1 MHKRCLTS
9 KSWAQAMGK
18 PAPPALALILLT
30 VAISS
35 CTVPVPVTKRVL
47 GPGSVPL
54 TAEPSTAKIHVGT
67 TTRSDVE
74 KEFQA
79 VNSGVTSS
87 RVFLARWARSGIK
100 DAGSNRLWGAR
111 NILVQFDAQG
121 IVTRSDECGDGKLQE
136 LLPEYLKGEI
146 GAPTF
151 SEPIE
156 RTTVGAGAAG
166 PKPLVFKKDSLE
178 FGGESIPRSSL
189 VRLAFLGSSY
199 PTDEPDPSLVSFDL
213 VLRRKRFRG
222 PMNLSLSTSIS
233 TAVLLVQYIVQRP
246 ETKTE

>member
-1 MHKRCLTS
+1 M
-9 KSWAQAMGK
+9 KSWAQEMRK
-18 PAPPALALILLT
+18 PAPSALAVLLLT

-54 TAEPSTAKIHVGT
+54 PSEPNTAQIHIGT

-74 KEFQA
+74 KKFQA

-87 RVFLARWARSGIK
+87 RIFLARWARSGLS
-100 DAGSNRLWGAR
+100 DAGSSRMWGGR
-111 NILVQFDAQG
+111 NILVQFDGQG
-121 IVTRSDECGDGKLQE
+121 MVTRYDECGDGKLLK

-151 SEPIE
+151 AEPVE
-156 RTTVGAGAAG
+156 RTTVGRGSGG
-166 PKPLVFKKDSLE
+166 PKPLIFKKDSLE
-178 FGGESIPRSSL
+178 FGGQSIPRSSL
-189 VRLAFLGSSY
+189 VRLAFLSNSY
-199 PTDEPDPSLVSFDL
+199 PTDEPDPSLVNFDL
-213 VLRRKRFRG
+213 VLRRKHFSG
-222 PMNLSLSTSIS
+222 PMNLSLSTSMS

-246 ETKTE
+246 ETRTE